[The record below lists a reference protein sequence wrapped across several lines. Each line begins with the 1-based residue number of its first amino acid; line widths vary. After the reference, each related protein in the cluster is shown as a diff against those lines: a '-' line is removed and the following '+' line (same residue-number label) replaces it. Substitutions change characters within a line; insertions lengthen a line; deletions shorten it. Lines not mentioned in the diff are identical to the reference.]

1 MVAIAPKV
9 VKITTVDVR
18 KSTGF
23 VLLSVDVLLVW
34 MGRYNFQKKK
44 YRLSISHVLGK
55 RTKSL
60 STTNG
65 TLSGERRKSKKSFIK
80 LIRKAKLLYLK

>member
-9 VKITTVDVR
+9 VKITTVDVK

-23 VLLSVDVLLVW
+23 VLLSVDVPHVW
-34 MGRYNFQKKK
+34 MGRYNFRKKK

-55 RTKSL
+55 KTKLL

-65 TLSGERRKSKKSFIK
+65 TLSGERRRSKKSFIK
-80 LIRKAKLLYLK
+80 LIRKAKLLNLK